1 MANPASNRL
10 SLLFILLIAAFIF
23 IVDVNTELGVAGGAP
38 YVLVVLLAALQ
49 NDRSNLL
56 KLVVL
61 TTLLTLLGAYFSPAG
76 GELWE
81 VFVNRSY
88 AIGVIWAMAILC
100 HLKADAAE
108 SKYHRV
114 SSRDSVKTINQI
126 TILAISVLV
135 VFISVHYILYKNSFE
150 QQKNR
155 LSDIVKSQKE
165 LMEAVAKFDVEF
177 SSTDV
182 PGGAFE
188 ATLSQIKNAHENF
201 NGLGET
207 GEITLAKLDGDQIE
221 YLLHHRYFGK
231 VIPQSI
237 PLSSAGEPMRRALSG
252 QSGTIVGLDYR
263 GEVVLSAYE
272 FVPIL
277 NLGVVA
283 KIDLSEIRM
292 PFLNSALYGGL
303 VAVFFISLGTIYF
316 TRTGSLALRRIIE
329 IENRLEKTQ
338 EISNVML
345 THIGLDGGWLKVPPK
360 LCQLLGYAE
369 EELLAVGIKEVTHP
383 DDLMAYWSQCE
394 RLIKGEIKSFDLEER
409 FVEKNGEVLWV
420 FVDCSIVEDPRGK
433 PLHFLTYIL
442 DVDARKNLENEL
454 NSLNS
459 QLHSL
464 VDEKT
469 KEIERSKRALEKN
482 EAYLTNVLTHM
493 VDGIV
498 TINGQG
504 IIISINPEAERI
516 FGYSCNELLGKNVS
530 LLMAEPFAREHD
542 HYLKKYLESGK
553 GTIIGIG
560 REVEGLRKDGTQFPM
575 DLAVSE
581 FHEDGEVR
589 FIGSLRDISQRKRLE
604 VEVAL
609 EKDLYKTLLL
619 SLKTSSSGDPLSVGL
634 KYCLKHI
641 CEITGWDVGHA
652 YMVSDSKDQL
662 VPSGNWYL
670 AQENLFDDFVRVT
683 EHKFF
688 KFGEGLPGRVF
699 ESGKSLWIENI
710 TKDSNFPRIQLMEN
724 INIKGGYGL
733 PVRVNNE
740 VVAVL
745 EFYCRNARRPNE
757 RIIELLENIAIQ
769 SSRIFERFQYE
780 RSLEKYQNHLEDLV
794 EQRSAKLKS
803 INEELER
810 FVYTAS
816 HDLQEP
822 LRKII
827 VFGDIIKTDFLDDL
841 GERGRDYISRIQKA
855 SFRMKDL
862 LEDLLGYS
870 RFNHN
875 PSKPEPADLNAIMQ
889 EVIDDLEIQIEAA
902 GADIQ
907 LGKLPELVCDKIQI
921 RQVFQNI
928 IVNALKY
935 SNPGV
940 APVIKVRSVFNGN
953 DSYAISFEDNGI
965 GFDEKYM
972 EQLFAPFKRLHSDSN
987 ISGSG
992 MGLFICK
999 KIIER
1004 HGGTITVRSKPGE
1017 GSTFITTLLAKVPEA
1032 DL

>member
-1 MANPASNRL
+1 ML
-10 SLLFILLIAAFIF
+10 VILLA
-23 IVDVNTELGVAGGAP
+23 T
-38 YVLVVLLAALQ
+38 LQ
-49 NDRSNLL
+49 NNRSNFL
-56 KLVVL
+56 KLAVL
-61 TTLLTLLGAYFSPAG
+61 TTLLTLLGVYFSPVG
-76 GELWE
+76 GEFWKI
-81 VFVNRSY
+81 FVNRSY
-88 AIGVIWAMAILC
+88 AIGAIWAMAVLC
-100 HLKADAAE
+100 YLKSDADE
-108 SKYHRV
+108 SKFHWA

-126 TILAISVLV
+126 TILAISVLAIL
-135 VFISVHYILYKNSFE
+135 ISVHYILYQNSFE

-182 PGGAFE
+182 PGGSFA
-188 ATLSQIKNAHENF
+188 ATLSQIKNAHDHF
-201 NGLGET
+201 KGLGET
-207 GEITLAKLDGDQIE
+207 GEINLAKLEGDQIK
-221 YLLHHRYFGK
+221 YLLRHRHLDQETPK
-231 VIPQSI
+231 SI
-237 PLSSAGEPMRRALSG
+237 PFGSDIAEPMRRALSG

-263 GEVVLSAYE
+263 GEVVVSAYE

-283 KIDLSEIRM
+283 KIDLSEVRM

-303 VAVFFISLGTIYF
+303 LAVFFISLGTIYF

-369 EELLAVGIKEVTHP
+369 EELLAAGIKEVTHR

-409 FVEKNGEVLWV
+409 FVGKNGEVLWV
-420 FVDCSIVEDPRGK
+420 FVNCSVVEDPLGK
-433 PLHFLTYIL
+433 PLHFLTYVL
-442 DVDARKNLENEL
+442 DVDAKKNLENEL

-469 KEIERSKRALEKN
+469 KEIERSKRALEKS
-482 EAYLTNVLTHM
+482 EAYLANVLTHM

-504 IIISINPEAERI
+504 RIISINPEAERI
-516 FGYSCNELLGKNVS
+516 FGYSSRELLGKNVS
-530 LLMAEPFAREHD
+530 LLMPEPFAGEHD
-542 HYLKKYLESGK
+542 CYLKKYLESGK

-575 DLAVSE
+575 DLAISE
-581 FHEDGEVR
+581 FHEEGEVR

-619 SLKTSSSGDPLSVGL
+619 SLKTSASGDPFSVGL

-641 CEITGWDVGHA
+641 CEITGWDIGHA
-652 YMVSDSKDQL
+652 YMVSASKDQL
-662 VPSGNWYL
+662 VSSGNWYL
-670 AQENLFDDFVRVT
+670 TQENLFDDFVRVT
-683 EHKFF
+683 ENKIFRP
-688 KFGEGLPGRVF
+688 GEGLPGRVF
-699 ESGKSLWIENI
+699 QNGKSVWIENI
-710 TKDSNFPRIQLMEN
+710 EKDPNFPRVQLVEN

-769 SSRIFERFQYE
+769 SSRIFERFEYE

-827 VFGDIIKTDFLDDL
+827 VFGDILKTDFLENL
-841 GERGRDYISRIQKA
+841 GERGRDYVARIQRA

-862 LEDLLGYS
+862 IEDLLGYS

-875 PSKPEPADLNAIMQ
+875 PSKMEPADLNVIMQ
-889 EVIDDLEIQIEAA
+889 EVIDDLEIQIATV

-907 LGKLPELVCDKIQI
+907 LEKLPELECDKIQI
-921 RQVFQNI
+921 RQVFQNLI
-928 IVNALKY
+928 ANALKY

-940 APVIKVRSVFNGN
+940 APVIKVRSVVNENG
-953 DSYAISFEDNGI
+953 SYSISFEDNGI
-965 GFDEKYM
+965 GFDEKYT

-987 ISGSG
+987 VSGSG

-1004 HGGTITVRSKPGE
+1004 HSGTITVRSKPGE
-1017 GSTFITTLLAKVPEA
+1017 GSTFVTTLLAKASEA